1 MSLLSVAVT
10 LRIYQPLNHCLTV
23 SRLSF
28 ISVNIAVRCE
38 LLSLQFSS
46 YLSSCDIIIQYAL
59 LNLEIVNFN
68 SKIKVFSL
76 SQEISWSHNEIRQ
89 RCRLL
94 GTAYKRCKVDRRPRQ
109 PCSSRNIVFLYRSR
123 WRSIESLS
131 ST

>member
-1 MSLLSVAVT
+1 MSVLSVAVT

-59 LNLEIVNFN
+59 I
-68 SKIKVFSL
+68 KIKVFSL